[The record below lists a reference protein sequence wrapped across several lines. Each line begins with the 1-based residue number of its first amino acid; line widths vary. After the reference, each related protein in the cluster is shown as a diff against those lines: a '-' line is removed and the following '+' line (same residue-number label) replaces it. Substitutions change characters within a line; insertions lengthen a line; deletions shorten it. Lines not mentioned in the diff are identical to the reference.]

1 MGSREQASANK
12 RGLFRQIMQKDWI
25 NMSSRSAEQWR
36 TQRRTGW
43 HGWLGGRWLAGM
55 LLVCSFDAAAE
66 PSQIPDTVRFEHL
79 STEDGLSQNT
89 VFTIEQDRQGFL
101 WFGTKVGLN
110 RYDGYGFKTFTHD
123 PYAPDTLSEAFVRVL
138 LEDRSGLLW
147 IGTNLGGL
155 NCFDPVTETFTHY
168 RYDPDDATGLS
179 DDDVRAIFEDRTG
192 QLWIGTQG
200 GGLNRFHRETGT
212 FTRYQRDENDPI
224 ALSHNDV
231 RAIIEDREGQ
241 LWIGTFGGG
250 LNRLVPASS
259 ANADETFIQYREDGD
274 DPTSLVDNRIRA
286 LAIDAKGRLWAGT
299 NDGLA
304 RFDATTET
312 FEQYRHDPSRPDS
325 LTDNRIRSLYQ
336 DSAGRLWI
344 GTRVGLGLFQPAK
357 NTFRRFRHN
366 ANDSTSLSGESA
378 YSIFEDRS
386 GSLWIGTYNGGV
398 NRFDPNA
405 ETFKQ
410 YRHEPDNPNSVS
422 TDEVSALHADR
433 AGNLWVGTYGG
444 GLDRFD
450 PVTETFQSYRHDRT
464 DPTSLS
470 DNRVA
475 SLLEDRSGQLW
486 VGMYNNGLSRFDE
499 ASQRFIHYRHD
510 PQDPTSLSRD
520 YVRALYQ
527 DRADQLWIG
536 TQGGGLSRFDPSNET
551 FVHYRHDPEDHT
563 TLSNDSVF
571 AILEDSAG
579 TLWVGTYGG
588 GLSRLDPDTE
598 RFTRYR
604 HDPQVPA
611 SLGHDA
617 VSSLHLDRSG
627 RLWIGTYGG
636 GLNRFEPENETF
648 SHHTGVKDLAENTIL
663 GILEDRLGR
672 LWLSTN
678 RGLIRF
684 DPASDSWTS
693 YDVRD
698 GLQDVEFNPGSFSLG
713 PDGAM
718 YFGGNSGFNTFLP
731 ERFQDNTFEPPVV
744 LTSFKI
750 FEQDVVS
757 EKASSYLDAIELS
770 YQDNFF
776 SFEFAALNFRRPDK
790 NRYLFRLEGLDED
803 WIDPGS
809 RRYASYTK
817 VPPGEYVFRVKGSNN
832 DGRWNED
839 GASVRIAIAP
849 PLWKTPAF
857 VTLEIL
863 LAAGLLYSAFVAQ
876 RRRLKRQEMAALQR
890 LDLQRKQ
897 QELASAEQWAREL
910 ESKNQELEDKHQQ
923 ILQTQAQLV
932 QSEKL
937 ASIGQLVAGVAH
949 EINNPVSFISSG
961 LPALRRDV
969 DQLSEMVPEAQQD
982 ARYQKIRTRIVTLVD
997 VIAEGARRTTEI
1009 IKSLRT
1015 FSRQDEAQL
1024 ETIDL
1029 NQGLDSTL
1037 NLLHNLTKNR
1047 IQVVKSYSDLP
1058 LVQCYGSQLNQVFMN
1073 LLVNSIQAI
1082 DGHGTITVTTQRVDQ
1097 DHVAITVR
1105 DTGRGMTEEV
1115 KKKIFDP
1122 FFTTKPVGEGTG
1134 LGLSISHGIL
1144 EQHQA
1149 SLELESELGKGSE
1162 FTIRLPIYQRP
1173 KPDNTTSQPAVHQS
1187 AG

>member
-1 MGSREQASANK
+1 
-12 RGLFRQIMQKDWI
+12 
-25 NMSSRSAEQWR
+25 MSWSGQ
-36 TQRRTGW
+36 
-43 HGWLGGRWLAGM
+43 LAI
-55 LLVCSFDAAAE
+55 AADE
-66 PSQIPDTVRFEHL
+66 PPQIPATVRFEHL

-89 VFTIEQDRQGFL
+89 VFSIEQDRQGFM

-123 PYAPDTLSEAFVRVL
+123 PYALDTLSEAFVRVL
-138 LEDRSGLLW
+138 FEDRSGLLW

-155 NCFDPVTETFTHY
+155 NRFDPVTETFTHY
-168 RYDPDDATGLS
+168 RHDPEDVTSLS
-179 DDDVRAIFEDRTG
+179 DDDVRAIYQDRAGT
-192 QLWIGTQG
+192 LWIGTQG
-200 GGLNRFHRETGT
+200 GGLNRFHPETES
-212 FTRYQRDENDPI
+212 FTRYQPNDDDP
-224 ALSHNDV
+224 ATLSHFDV
-231 RAIIEDREGQ
+231 RAIIEDGEGA

-250 LNRLVPASS
+250 LNRLVPAPS
-259 ANADETFIQYREDGD
+259 ASEPASFVHYQEDRD
-274 DPTSLVDNRIRA
+274 DPESLVDNRIRA
-286 LAIDAKGRLWAGT
+286 LAIDRNGQLWIGT

-304 RFDATTET
+304 RLEPSTET
-312 FEQYRHDPSRPDS
+312 FDRFRHDPERPDS
-325 LTDNRIRSLYQ
+325 LTDNRIRSLYR
-336 DSAGRLWI
+336 DTAGRLWI
-344 GTRVGLGLFQPAK
+344 GTRLGLSLFQPGTE
-357 NTFRRFRHN
+357 TFRRFRR
-366 ANDSTSLSGESA
+366 DTDDPYSLSGDSA
-378 YSIFEDRS
+378 YSILEDRS

-398 NRFDPNA
+398 NRFDPTA
-405 ETFKQ
+405 ETFSQ
-410 YRHEPDNPNSVS
+410 YRYEPDNPNSVS
-422 TDEVSALHADR
+422 ADEISALHAGADGR
-433 AGNLWVGTYGG
+433 LWIGTYGG

-450 PVTETFQSYRHDRT
+450 PTTQSFRHYRHDRN

-475 SLLEDRSGQLW
+475 CLLETRSGQLW
-486 VGMYNNGLSRFDE
+486 VGMYNNGLSRFDDVRQ
-499 ASQRFIHYRHD
+499 SFVHYRHD
-510 PQDPTSLSRD
+510 PLDPASLSRD

-527 DRADQLWIG
+527 DRAERLWVG
-536 TQGGGLSRFDPSNET
+536 TQGGGLSRFEPATET
-551 FVHYRHDPEDHT
+551 FIHYRHDPEDATSISH
-563 TLSNDSVF
+563 DSVF
-571 AILEDSAG
+571 AILEDTAS

-588 GLSRLDPDTE
+588 GLNRLDPTTGE
-598 RFTRYR
+598 FTQYR
-604 HDPQVPA
+604 HNPQVSS

-617 VSSLHLDRSG
+617 VSSIHQDRSG

-636 GLNRFEPENETF
+636 GLNRFDPIAETF
-648 SHHTGVKDLAENTIL
+648 THHTGAKELVENTVL

-678 RGLIRF
+678 RGLSRF
-684 DPASDSWTS
+684 DPATESWTS

-718 YFGGNSGFNTFLP
+718 YFGGNSGFNAFQP
-731 ERFQDNTFEPPVV
+731 EKFQDNTFEPPVV

-750 FEQDVVS
+750 FEQGVES
-757 EKASSYLDAIELS
+757 ERASSYLDEIELS

-803 WIDPGS
+803 WRDPGT

-817 VPPGEYVFRVKGSNN
+817 VPPGNYVFRVKGSNN
-832 DGRWNED
+832 DGRWND
-839 GASVRIAIAP
+839 NGTSVRIVISP

-857 VTLEIL
+857 IALEVL

-876 RRRLKRQEMAALQR
+876 RRRLKRQEVAALQR
-890 LDLQRKQ
+890 LELQGKQ

-910 ESKNQELEDKHQQ
+910 ESKNQELEDQHQQ

-937 ASIGQLVAGVAH
+937 ASLGQLVAGVAH

-969 DQLSEMVPEAQQD
+969 DQLSALVPDNQRD
-982 ARYQKIRTRIVTLVD
+982 ARYQKVSARIITLVD

-1024 ETIDL
+1024 ATIDL

-1037 NLLHNLTKNR
+1037 SLLHNLTKNR
-1047 IQVVKSYSDLP
+1047 IRVVKDYGDLP
-1058 LVQCYGSQLNQVFMN
+1058 PVQCYGSQLNQVFMN

-1082 DGHGTITVTTQRVDQ
+1082 DGKGTISVTTEKIDNS
-1097 DHVAITVR
+1097 HVAITIR
-1105 DTGRGMTEEV
+1105 DTGIGMTEEV

-1144 EQHQA
+1144 EEHRA
-1149 SLELESELGKGSE
+1149 TLELQSQLGEGSE
-1162 FTIRLPIYQRP
+1162 FRITLPIR
-1173 KPDNTTSQPAVHQS
+1173 QPSEPRSEART
-1187 AG
+1187 G